1 MKILGVAKAALYG
14 IFLNYY
20 CYYVL
25 AGSFISGGTVLFF
38 VAVCGCVAIVV
49 L

>member
-1 MKILGVAKAALYG
+1 MKLLGVAKAALYG

-25 AGSFISGGTVLFF
+25 QGSFIPYGTVLFF
-38 VAVCGCVAIVV
+38 AAAC